1 MEFYKGLED
10 ERKEKINKV
19 GNREVS
25 WGRGQSM
32 VEQLG
37 EKLAK
42 QEEKKA
48 VLKADLAEELMQ

>member
-1 MEFYKGLED
+1 
-10 ERKEKINKV
+10 
-19 GNREVS
+19 
-25 WGRGQSM
+25 M